1 MRTRVTVRGGIFNGK
16 MFELNCDALEAVAR
30 VYFDLNLHE
39 DVGVEL
45 QAERLY

>member
-1 MRTRVTVRGGIFNGK
+1 MRTRVTVIGGIFHGK
-16 MFELNCDALEAVAR
+16 KFDLNCDVLEAVAR

-45 QAERLY
+45 EAERLY